1 MITIKI
7 GETDYSLIETAEE
20 LSIKRYTELE
30 ALMVYKMTGVQIPS
44 LVEAMRGFI
53 AGFDENSKS
62 KMLISLKDYH
72 TGLLEVQNRN
82 NADQLIFSL
91 IVLEDGEDSTGY
103 NSGRAKEKLE
113 RMNVNGLTQGFVKET
128 VEAFI
133 VASPLLYAQ
142 SLLMSLEGQK
152 KITQE

>member
-1 MITIKI
+1 MRTIKI
-7 GETDYSLIETAEE
+7 GETDYFLTETAEE

-30 ALMVYKMTGVQIPS
+30 ALMVFKMTGVQIPS

-72 TGLLEVQNRN
+72 TGLLELQSKN
-82 NADQLIFSL
+82 NADQLIYSL
-91 IVLEDGEDSTGY
+91 IVLEEDEDSTEY
-103 NSGRAKEKLE
+103 NAGLAKEKLD
-113 RMNVNGLTQGFVKET
+113 RMNKDGLTQKVVRET
-128 VEAFI
+128 VDAFI

-152 KITQE
+152 TKQE

>member
-1 MITIKI
+1 MKTIKI
-7 GETDYSLIETAEE
+7 GETDYFLTETAEE

-30 ALMVYKMTGVQIPS
+30 ALMVFKMTGVQIPS

-72 TGLLEVQNRN
+72 TGLLEIQNKN
-82 NADQLIFSL
+82 NSDQLIYSL
-91 IVLEDGEDSTGY
+91 IVLEENEDSTEY
-103 NSGRAKEKLE
+103 NSGLAKEKLD
-113 RMNVNGLTQGFVKET
+113 RMNKDGLTQKVVRET
-128 VEAFI
+128 VDAFI

-152 KITQE
+152 MKQE

>member
-1 MITIKI
+1 MKTIKI
-7 GETDYSLIETAEE
+7 GETDYFLTETAEE

-30 ALMVYKMTGVQIPS
+30 ALMVFKITGVQIPS

-72 TGLLEVQNRN
+72 TGLLEIQNKN
-82 NADQLIFSL
+82 NADQLIYSL
-91 IVLEDGEDSTGY
+91 IVLEENEDSTEY
-103 NSGRAKEKLE
+103 NAGLAKEKLE
-113 RMNVNGLTQGFVKET
+113 RMNKDGLTQKVVRET
-128 VEAFI
+128 VDAFI

-152 KITQE
+152 TKQE

>member
-1 MITIKI
+1 MKTIKI
-7 GETDYSLIETAEE
+7 GETDYFLTETAEE

-30 ALMVYKMTGVQIPS
+30 ALMVFKITGVQIPS

-72 TGLLEVQNRN
+72 TGLLEIQNKN
-82 NADQLIFSL
+82 NADQLIYSL
-91 IVLEDGEDSTGY
+91 IVLEENEDSTEY
-103 NSGRAKEKLE
+103 NAGLAKEKLE
-113 RMNVNGLTQGFVKET
+113 RMNKDGLTQKVVRET
-128 VEAFI
+128 VDAFI

-152 KITQE
+152 MKQE

>member
-1 MITIKI
+1 MKTIKI
-7 GETDYSLIETAEE
+7 GKTDYFLTETAEE

-30 ALMVYKMTGVQIPS
+30 ALMVFKMTGVQIPS

-72 TGLLEVQNRN
+72 TGLLEIQNKN
-82 NADQLIFSL
+82 NSDQLIYSL
-91 IVLEDGEDSTGY
+91 IVLEENEDSTEY
-103 NSGRAKEKLE
+103 NSGLAKEKLD
-113 RMNVNGLTQGFVKET
+113 RMNKDGLTQKVVRET
-128 VEAFI
+128 VDAFI

-152 KITQE
+152 MKQE